1 VPQRPIAARSSRP
14 TAAAALTAVVA
25 LLVVAAC
32 SSSSGGRAAAPRGPG
47 GQGIAPTTIATTATP
62 ATGSTLD
69 ATRCARATPAA
80 CPLKVAAAR
89 AGITIGTAG
98 KFSSTAREQL
108 EAQQFS
114 AMSVES
120 QTLWSVV
127 QPAPDRWNVR
137 PADQVVSFARRHHL
151 MLTATHFV
159 WDPPGIPSV
168 LPGWVRAIHDPE
180 ALRRAM
186 RAYLTALTTRYGD
199 AIGRWDTVNEPL
211 ALDGTLADNH
221 FRQVLGP
228 GYVEDA
234 FRMAHRIAPH
244 AQLFLNEW
252 GAELIPAKADG
263 LVALAARLVREHV
276 PISGVGIQTHLQ
288 TGDPNWPL
296 FAATLRRITALG
308 LTVVISELD
317 LPTQPGEA
325 SPLDAQAA
333 RAAHVV
339 RLCLR
344 TPRCTQITFWGFDD
358 GDTWLDSYLHPGTRP
373 LLFDAVLRPK
383 PMFFAVRRALL
394 DASGPPRS

>member
-1 VPQRPIAARSSRP
+1 VSERPIATRSSRP
-14 TAAAALTAVVA
+14 TAAAVLVPVLA
-25 LLVVAAC
+25 LLAVAAC
-32 SSSSGGRAAAPRGPG
+32 SSSTGGRAAGHPGLGGPG
-47 GQGIAPTTIATTATP
+47 VPPTTTAAPAT
-62 ATGSTLD
+62 TGSTLD

-80 CPLKVAAAR
+80 CPLKVAATR
-89 AGITIGTAG
+89 AGLTIGTAG

-114 AMSVES
+114 ALSVES

-127 QPAPDRWNVR
+127 QPAPDRWNFR
-137 PADQVVSFARRHHL
+137 PADQVVSFASRHHL
-151 MLTATHFV
+151 LLTATHFV
-159 WDPPGIPSV
+159 WDPPSIPSV
-168 LPGWVRAIHDPE
+168 LPAWVRTIHDPE

-186 RAYLTALTTRYGD
+186 RAYLTALTARYGG

-221 FRQVLGP
+221 FRRVLGP

-234 FRMAHRIAPH
+234 FRMAHQVAPH

-252 GAELIPAKADG
+252 GAELIPAKAAG
-263 LVALAARLVREHV
+263 LVALASRLLREHV

-308 LTVVISELD
+308 LPVVISELD

-325 SPLDAQAA
+325 SPLDAQAT

-344 TPRCTQITFWGFDD
+344 TPRCTQVTFWGFDD

-373 LLFDAVLRPK
+373 LLFDAALHPK
-383 PMFFAVRRALL
+383 PMYFAVREALL
-394 DASGPPRS
+394 GSAGPPRR

>member
-1 VPQRPIAARSSRP
+1 MQ
-14 TAAAALTAVVA
+14 
-25 LLVVAAC
+25 LVVGR
-32 SSSSGGRAAAPRGPG
+32 GGGTAGSRR
-47 GQGIAPTTIATTATP
+47 APTTTAT
-62 ATGSTLD
+62 AVTTGSTLD
-69 ATRCARATPAA
+69 PTRCARATPAA

-89 AGITIGTAG
+89 AGLTIGTAG

-127 QPAPDRWNVR
+127 QPAPDRWNFR

-151 MLTATHFV
+151 VLTATHFV
-159 WDPPGIPSV
+159 WDPPSIPSV
-168 LPGWVRAIHDPE
+168 LPGWVRSIHDPE

-186 RAYLTALTTRYGD
+186 RAYLTALTARYGD

-234 FRMAHRIAPH
+234 FRMAHQIAPH

-263 LVALAARLVREHV
+263 LVALAGRLVREHV

-288 TGDPNWPL
+288 TGDPNWAL
-296 FAATLRRITALG
+296 FAATLRRLTALG
-308 LTVVISELD
+308 LPVVISELD

-373 LLFDAVLRPK
+373 LLFDAALHPK
-383 PMFFAVRRALL
+383 PMFFAVRSALL
-394 DASGPPRS
+394 DAPGPPRS

>member
-1 VPQRPIAARSSRP
+1 MPERPSASRSPHRP
-14 TAAAALTAVVA
+14 ASAALAAVVA
-25 LLVVAAC
+25 ALLVCAC
-32 SSSSGGRAAAPRGPG
+32 SSTTGGAGAGHPGVTAPG
-47 GQGIAPTTIATTATP
+47 TATTAATTSP
-62 ATGSTLD
+62 APTGSALD

-127 QPAPDRWNVR
+127 QPAPDRWNFR
-137 PADQVVSFARRHHL
+137 PADQVVAFARRHHL
-151 MLTATHFV
+151 ALTATHFV
-159 WDPPGIPSV
+159 WDPPSIPSV
-168 LPGWVRAIHDPE
+168 LPAWVRRIDDPD

-186 RAYLTALTTRYGD
+186 RAYLTALTARYGD

-221 FRQVLGP
+221 FRRVLGP
-228 GYVEDA
+228 GYVEEA
-234 FRMAHRIAPH
+234 FRMAHQIAPH

-263 LVALAARLVREHV
+263 LVSLAARLVHEHV

-308 LTVVISELD
+308 LPVVISELD

-325 SPLDAQAA
+325 SPLEAQAA

-373 LLFDAVLRPK
+373 LPFDAALRPK
-383 PMFFAVRRALL
+383 PMFFAVRDALL
-394 DASGPPRS
+394 ASPGPPRR